1 MNNNKKYINS
11 KAKLPILQD
20 KIPQIKM
27 GYFNLINTNL
37 IKEYKKLTCFSHN
50 SLFVR
55 PIFRIFPGRLLKIFG
70 IKSTFNVNGRHYN
83 RINPSIMYS
92 NKGD

>member
-1 MNNNKKYINS
+1 MNTEKTRRKQ
-11 KAKLPILQD
+11 LILQG

-37 IKEYKKLTCFSHN
+37 TSQIEKMTCFSNN

-55 PIFRIFPGRLLKIFG
+55 PIFRIFPGRFLKIFG
-70 IKSTFNVNGRHYN
+70 IKNTFNVNGRDYN
-83 RINPSIMYS
+83 RINPNIIYS
-92 NKGD
+92 NKGN